1 MFLLKEGSILKVL
14 ASVCLNFVK
23 LRGFLHKK
31 MLKIF
36 SFSFAAVASIS
47 AGNDEY
53 VGNLIA
59 EAMDKIGSDGV
70 ISIESSSSSETSVI
84 IEEGM
89 KVEIML
95 RGKRLREKTL

>member
-1 MFLLKEGSILKVL
+1 MFGLTLLINKVKGKKRNKEKEKKW
-14 ASVCLNFVK
+14 VK
-23 LRGFLHKK
+23 SQ
-31 MLKIF
+31 IF

>member
-1 MFLLKEGSILKVL
+1 M
-14 ASVCLNFVK
+14 
-23 LRGFLHKK
+23 
-31 MLKIF
+31 KIS

-59 EAMDKIGSDGV
+59 EAMEKIGSDGV

-95 RGKRLREKTL
+95 RGKRLREKTLLIIIFRVL